1 MRSLLYKDY
10 VATNGPVV
18 IGGFGFS
25 TLLVIVCALT
35 VWSTAKSDME
45 ILLGLWTPMVFMGG
59 CVYLLIL
66 MSQLFQ
72 SDSGKNCR
80 DYLLT
85 MPVDKKEY
93 LMSKYIYYL
102 VANYLVL
109 SWGVFLS
116 MIAAT
121 AVKTEG
127 MMMMVS
133 TIQLMG
139 PILIPAMLIM
149 AAVIFPL
156 YILYG
161 KKKGDMIFRGFSVTL
176 CIIFFVW
183 LLFGDIS
190 GLTNMDFETNMKW
203 VEEHTGLVVILNTV
217 FPIVTGVIYYLSYRI
232 TAGIFVRKERDLDE

>member
-1 MRSLLYKDY
+1 MKSLLYKDY
-10 VATNGPVV
+10 VATNGPIV
-18 IGGFGFS
+18 IGGFG
-25 TLLVIVCALT
+25 LLTVIICVFT
-35 VWSTAKSDME
+35 VWSTVNSDME
-45 ILLGLWTPMVFMGG
+45 VILGLLTPMVFMGDG
-59 CVYLLIL
+59 CVYLLAL

-72 SDSGKNCR
+72 ADSGKNCR

-93 LMSKYIYYL
+93 LLSKYIYYL
-102 VANYLVL
+102 AANYLVL

-133 TIQLMG
+133 TVQLMG
-139 PILIPAMLIM
+139 PIVIPVMLIM
-149 AAVIFPL
+149 AAITFPL

-161 KKKGDMIFRGFSVTL
+161 KKKGDMIFSGFSVTL
-176 CIIFFVW
+176 CIVFFIW

-190 GLTNMDFETNMKW
+190 GLTNRDIESNMKW
-203 VEEHTGLVVILNTV
+203 VEEHTALIVLLNTL
-217 FPIVTGVIYYLSYRI
+217 FPVVAGIVYYLSYRI
-232 TAGIFVRKERDLDE
+232 TAGIFVRKERDIDE

>member
-1 MRSLLYKDY
+1 MKSLLYKDY
-10 VATNGPVV
+10 VATNGPIV
-18 IGGFGFS
+18 IGGFGLL
-25 TLLVIVCALT
+25 TLFICVFT
-35 VWSTAKSDME
+35 VWCTVNSDME
-45 ILLGLWTPMVFMGG
+45 VILGLFTPIVFMGGG
-59 CVYLLIL
+59 CVYLLAL

-72 SDSGKNCR
+72 ADSGKNCR

-93 LMSKYIYYL
+93 LLSKYIYYL

-109 SWGVFLS
+109 SWGIFLS

-133 TIQLMG
+133 TVQLMG
-139 PILIPAMLIM
+139 PIVIPVMLIM
-149 AAVIFPL
+149 AAITFPL

-161 KKKGDMIFRGFSVTL
+161 KKKGDMIFSGFSVTL
-176 CIIFFVW
+176 CIVFFIW

-190 GLTNMDFETNMKW
+190 GLTNRDIESNMKW
-203 VEEHTGLVVILNTV
+203 VEEHTALIVLLNTL
-217 FPIVTGVIYYLSYRI
+217 FPVVAGIVYYLSYRI
-232 TAGIFVRKERDLDE
+232 TAGIFVKKERDIDE

>member
-1 MRSLLYKDY
+1 MKSLLYKDY
-10 VATNGPVV
+10 VATNGPIV
-18 IGGFGFS
+18 IGGFG
-25 TLLVIVCALT
+25 LLT
-35 VWSTAKSDME
+35 VFICVFAVYSTVNIGAE
-45 ILLGLWTPMVFMGG
+45 VLLGLFTPVVFMGG
-59 CVYLLIL
+59 CAYLLAL

-72 SDSGKNCR
+72 ADSGKNCR

-93 LMSKYIYYL
+93 LLSKYIYYL

-109 SWGVFLS
+109 SWGIFLS

-133 TIQLMG
+133 TVQLMG
-139 PILIPAMLIM
+139 PIVIPVMLIM
-149 AAVIFPL
+149 AAITFPL

-161 KKKGDMIFRGFSVTL
+161 KKKGDMIFSGFSVTL
-176 CIIFFVW
+176 TILLFIW
-183 LLFGDIS
+183 LLFGDVS
-190 GLTNMDFETNMKW
+190 GLTNMDFEGYMKW
-203 VEEHTGLVVILNTV
+203 VEEHTSLIILLTTI

-232 TAGIFVRKERDLDE
+232 TAGIFVRKERDIDE

>member
-1 MRSLLYKDY
+1 MKSLLYKDY
-10 VATNGPVV
+10 VATNGLAM
-18 IGGFGFS
+18 IGGFG
-25 TLLVIVCALT
+25 LLT
-35 VWSTAKSDME
+35 VFICVFTVWCTVDSNME
-45 ILLGLWTPMVFMGG
+45 VLLGLFTPIVFMGG
-59 CVYLLIL
+59 CVYLLAL

-72 SDSGKNCR
+72 ADSGKNCR

-93 LMSKYIYYL
+93 LLSKYIYYL

-133 TIQLMG
+133 TVQLMG
-139 PILIPAMLIM
+139 PIIIPVMLIM
-149 AAVIFPL
+149 AAVTFPL

-161 KKKGDMIFRGFSVTL
+161 KKKGDMIFSGFSVTL
-176 CIIFFVW
+176 CILFFIW
-183 LLFGDIS
+183 LLFGDVS

-203 VEEHTGLVVILNTV
+203 VEEHTGLMVILTTV

-232 TAGIFVRKERDLDE
+232 TAGIFVRKERDIDE

>member
-10 VATNGPVV
+10 VTTNGPVT
-18 IGGFGFS
+18 IGGFGFL
-25 TLLVIVCALT
+25 TMMICVFT
-35 VWSTAKSDME
+35 VWSNANSDME
-45 ILLGLWTPMVFMGG
+45 VMLGLFTPVLFLLGIT
-59 CVYLLIL
+59 YLMML

-93 LMSKYIYYL
+93 LLSKYIYYL

-109 SWGVFLS
+109 SWGIFLS

-121 AVKTEG
+121 AIKTEG

-133 TIQLMG
+133 TIQLIG

-149 AAVIFPL
+149 AAVTFPL

-161 KKKGDMIFRGFSVTL
+161 KKKGDMIFSAFSLTL
-176 CIIFFVW
+176 TIIFFIW

-190 GLTNMDFETNMKW
+190 DLVNMDFERQMKW
-203 VEEHTGLVVILNTV
+203 VEEHTGLIVWLTTIS
-217 FPIVTGVIYYLSYRI
+217 PIVTGIIYYFSYRI
-232 TAGIFVRKERDLDE
+232 TAGIFVRKERDIDE